1 MYHLIFIF
9 GMIMGSFLN
18 LVANRKLRGISIIA
32 PPSHC
37 MYCNKRLKI
46 YSLIPIFSYIF
57 QRGRCSFCNKKIPF
71 DVFISELIVPVAYVI
86 GLYNLGPSLLTIEY
100 MVIFSVLY
108 ILVLTDL
115 NSNTIY
121 DSHLIVL
128 FIMAGAALFYKFII
142 GEFNP
147 VVGIMQMLLFLLF
160 LKFRRLENTPIGEG
174 DLLVFISLLSF
185 FDFLNGIM
193 LIFMS
198 FWAAALY
205 IPVLIFKGAGRKNKI
220 AFLPFILASYF
231 LIVNYGN
238 AILKLMRWI

>member
-1 MYHLIFIF
+1 MYTSIFVF

-18 LVANRKLRGISIIA
+18 LVANRTIRGISIIA

-37 MYCNKRLKI
+37 MHCNNRLKI

-57 QRGRCSFCNKKIPF
+57 QRGRCTHCREKIAF
-71 DVFISELIVPVAYVI
+71 DVFVSELIIPVSFVI
-86 GLYNLGPSLLTIEY
+86 GLYNLGLSIFFAEY
-100 MVIFSVLY
+100 MLIFSVLY
-108 ILVLTDL
+108 IMVLTDL
-115 NSNTIY
+115 SSNSVY
-121 DSHLIVL
+121 DSHLIIL
-128 FIMAGAALFYKFII
+128 FIIAGLSLLYKFIL

-147 VVGIMQMLLFLLF
+147 IVGIMQILLFMLF
-160 LKFRRLENTPIGEG
+160 LRVRRLENTPIGEG

-185 FDFLNGIM
+185 FDFLNGIL

-198 FWAAALY
+198 FWVAVLY
-205 IPVLIFKGAGRKNKI
+205 IPVLILKGSDRKNKI

-231 LIVNYGN
+231 LIVNYGD